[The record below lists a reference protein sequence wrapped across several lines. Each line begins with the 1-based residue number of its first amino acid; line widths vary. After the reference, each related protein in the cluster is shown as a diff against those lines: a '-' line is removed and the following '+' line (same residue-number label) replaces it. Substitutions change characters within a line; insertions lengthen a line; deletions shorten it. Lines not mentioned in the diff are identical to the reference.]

1 MNSVDRLR
9 SVSLFFVR
17 RARQENDHA
26 RDERRTQEMLPPS
39 FVTSRVSHIVLTKS
53 EEKETARS
61 LLS

>member
-9 SVSLFFVR
+9 AASLFFVR

-39 FVTSRVSHIVLTKS
+39 FATSRVSLIALTQS

-61 LLS
+61 PLS